1 MSTTEV
7 LQKYSSFGLNKSKI
21 SPWLKQKDAILK
33 NAVGEAKNMCKVNQ
47 RRNTAIYLRTD
58 DIFLEAKW
66 KRHKVHFKWLWSK
79 ATITYRRQLDDLSA
93 TVRKHVL
100 VNIIKTNH

>member
-33 NAVGEAKNMCKVNQ
+33 NAVGEAKNMFKV
-47 RRNTAIYLRTD
+47 RP
-58 DIFLEAKW
+58 AK
-66 KRHKVHFKWLWSK
+66 KYNDLFK
-79 ATITYRRQLDDLSA
+79 
-93 TVRKHVL
+93 
-100 VNIIKTNH
+100 N